1 MPQEKG
7 EISEA
12 ELAVMKVVW
21 ANAGPISTKEICEAV
36 ADRQWKRTTISTLL
50 TRLVEKGAL
59 RGTRQGNTTIYTPL
73 LEERAYRCRQT
84 KSLIQRL
91 FNGSAK
97 DFAAAMVEDEFLTEE
112 DVAELKKMFD
122 L

>member
-1 MPQEKG
+1 MPQDKT

-12 ELAVMKVVW
+12 ELAVMKALW
-21 ANAGPISTKEICEAV
+21 AHPGPMSTKEICEAV
-36 ADRQWKRTTISTLL
+36 AGRQWKRTTISTLL

-59 RGTRQGNTTIYTPL
+59 GSARQGNTYIYTPL
-73 LEERAYRCRQT
+73 LEERAYRRRQT
-84 KSLIQRL
+84 RGLIQRL
-91 FNGSAK
+91 FNGSAR
-97 DFAAAMVEDEFLTEE
+97 DFAASMVEDELLTEE